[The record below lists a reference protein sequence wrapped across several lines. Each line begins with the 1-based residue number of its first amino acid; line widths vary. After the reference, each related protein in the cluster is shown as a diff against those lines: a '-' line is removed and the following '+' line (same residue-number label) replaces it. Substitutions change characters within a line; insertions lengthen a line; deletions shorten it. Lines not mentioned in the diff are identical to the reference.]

1 MYFEMIVDFP
11 KKKHSSK
18 KEGKMKKIKAE
29 LYGFKIT
36 ISIFCNF
43 TWAWVNIRTICYL
56 LILWVQK
63 TLSIN
68 KKKKEKNLLKIL
80 FEQAYTSVPT
90 SVANAL
96 FSTQHVKV
104 GKLKYFSK
112 CNAWKMIS
120 FIVMWHLLLTFLLCK
135 SVTT

>member
-1 MYFEMIVDFP
+1 MIVDFP
-11 KKKHSSK
+11 KKKTIHQRK
-18 KEGKMKKIKAE
+18 KENEKKIKAG

-68 KKKKEKNLLKIL
+68 KKKRKNLLKIL

-120 FIVMWHLLLTFLLCK
+120 FIVMWHLLLTFLLCE